1 MIIGIRS
8 KLLAIIVGLIVIML
22 GTHTYLQMRLQ
33 QSAFDQELQK
43 RTMLMQENLH
53 HRALSLA
60 ETLKNLIAEY
70 IAAYK
75 FFELNNTARQTAAE
89 TRELL
94 KIVVI
99 DQHEQVYVDTSQPEF
114 SGKYKPDPSVSASQ
128 KDDGHA
134 QFLDMHNFPVREV
147 MINDGHA
154 LEYKVPIVVS
164 NQNWGHILL
173 VFTLEEL
180 DSKIRESTLAHQA
193 QQSELNI
200 RILVI
205 TLSLLFFAYLLSF
218 PITKRLISPILN
230 LTNHTKDLAKGDFS
244 RVKTISVDRK
254 DELGILTR
262 NFVDMATSLEKSH
275 EELAQY
281 SHTLEHKVEQRTYAL
296 NLKNSAL
303 KKALSEL
310 EESQQQLIHAEKMAA
325 LGQLIAGIA
334 HEINT
339 PLGAIQASAGNNSKS
354 FRAFEKGLSTF
365 LPEVSKK
372 DKQLLHVLLKK
383 TLDKIEKGISYSTR
397 EERQQKK
404 EIYTILEQE
413 KISETDLLTELLLDM
428 VSVSDLPEILPLL
441 HSEHTLSIVRLAH
454 NLSALERNNQTIL
467 TAIDK
472 AAKVVFSLK
481 NFSHHDNTG
490 NKILSNIN
498 KGIQTVLVLYQNFLK
513 QGCTVV
519 EHFGE
524 IPDILCYPDE
534 LNQVWTNLIHNALY
548 AMQNVGTLTIETR
561 FEDNCIIVNMTDSGS
576 GIPQDI
582 QDKVF
587 NSFFTTKPAG
597 EGSGL
602 GLGICKRI
610 IDKHDGEIS
619 LSSRPGETTFSVR
632 LPVLEA

>member
-1 MIIGIRS
+1 MLTGIRG
-8 KLLAIIVGLIVIML
+8 KLMAIIVGLMVIVL

-60 ETLKNLIAEY
+60 ETLKNLMAEY

-75 FFELNNTARQTAAE
+75 FFELNNTARQTALE
-89 TRELL
+89 TRELV

-99 DQHEQVYVDTSQPEF
+99 DQHDQVYVDTSQPEF
-114 SGKYKPDPSVSASQ
+114 SGKYRPDPGIPASE
-128 KDDGHA
+128 KNDDYA
-134 QFLDMHNFPVREV
+134 KFLGMQSFPVREV
-147 MINDGHA
+147 LINSSHG
-154 LEYKVPIVVS
+154 LEYKIPITVS
-164 NQNWGHILL
+164 NQQWGHILL
-173 VFTLEEL
+173 VFTLEQL

-193 QQSELNI
+193 QQSKLNI
-200 RILVI
+200 HILVI

-218 PITKRLISPILN
+218 PITQRLISPILN
-230 LTNHTKDLAKGDFS
+230 LTKYTKDLAKGDFS
-244 RVKTISVDRK
+244 RVKSISVNRN
-254 DELGILTR
+254 DELGILTQ
-262 NFVDMATSLEKSH
+262 NFVDMATNLEKSR
-275 EELAQY
+275 EELEQY

-296 NLKNSAL
+296 NLKHSAL
-303 KKALSEL
+303 KKAMSEL

-354 FRAFEKGLSTF
+354 FREFESGLSTF

-383 TLDKIEKGISYSTR
+383 TLDKIERGISYSTR
-397 EERQQKK
+397 EERQQKREIHNFLEK
-404 EIYTILEQE
+404 EQIPD
-413 KISETDLLTELLLDM
+413 TDLLTELLLDM
-428 VSVSDLPEILPLL
+428 VSVSDLPDVLPLL

-524 IPDILCYPDE
+524 LPDILCYPDE

-561 FEDNCIIVNMTDSGS
+561 FEDNFIIVNMTDSGT
-576 GIPQDI
+576 GIPPEI

-610 IDKHDGEIS
+610 IDKHEGEIS
-619 LSSRPGETTFSVR
+619 LSSRPGQTTFSVK

>member
-1 MIIGIRS
+1 MLNGIRS
-8 KLLAIIVGLIVIML
+8 KLLAILVGILVAVL

-33 QSAFDQELQK
+33 QTAFDNELQK
-43 RTMLMQENLH
+43 RTLLMQENLH
-53 HRALSLA
+53 HRALSLG
-60 ETLKNLIAEY
+60 ETLKNLMAEY

-75 FFELNNTARQTAAE
+75 FFELNNTARQTAEE
-89 TRELL
+89 TADLAR
-94 KIVVI
+94 IVVI
-99 DQHEQVYVDTSQPEF
+99 DEHNQVYIDTS
-114 SGKYKPDPSVSASQ
+114 KPDYSGLYVTAPDIPDS
-128 KDDGHA
+128 DIHHTHF
-134 QFLDMHNFPVREV
+134 QFEKTSLYNARE
-147 MINDGHA
+147 ILFNGNHA
-154 LEYKVPIVVS
+154 LEYRLPINVG
-164 NQNWGHILL
+164 NHNWGSIFL
-173 VFTLEEL
+173 VFSLAEL
-180 DSKIRESTLAHQA
+180 DAKIKESTLAHQA

-200 RILVI
+200 QTLVI

-218 PITKRLISPILN
+218 QVSKRLITPILT
-230 LTNHTKDLAKGDFS
+230 LTDYTKELAKGDFS
-244 RVKTISVDRK
+244 QIKKINVDRN

-262 NFVDMATSLEKSH
+262 NFVDMAMNLKQNR
-275 EELAQY
+275 EELEQY
-281 SHTLEHKVEQRTYAL
+281 NQTLEQKVEQRTYAL

-354 FRAFEKGLSTF
+354 FRAFEQGLNSF
-365 LPEVSKK
+365 LPDVSKQ
-372 DKQLLHVLLKK
+372 DKKLLHVLLKK
-383 TLDKIEKGISYSTR
+383 TLDKIEQGISYTTR
-397 EERQQKK
+397 EERQLKRQ
-404 EIYTILEQE
+404 IHTFLEQAG
-413 KISETDLLTELLLDM
+413 IDDADILCELLLDM
-428 VSVSDLPEILPLL
+428 VSIPDLPEIEPLL
-441 HSEHTLSIVRLAH
+441 HSEHTLSIVKLAH

-498 KGIQTVLVLYQNFLK
+498 QGIQTVLVLYQNFLK
-513 QGCTVV
+513 QGCIVI
-519 EHFGE
+519 EHYGE
-524 IPDILCYPDE
+524 LPEILCYPDE
-534 LNQVWTNLIHNALY
+534 LNQVWTNLIHNALH
-548 AMQNVGTLTIETR
+548 AMQNVGTLIIETR
-561 FEDNCIIVNMTDSGS
+561 YENNAIIVNMTDSGS
-576 GIPQDI
+576 GIPLDI

-610 IDKHDGEIS
+610 IDKHEGEIS
-619 LSSRPGETTFSVR
+619 LRSQPGETTFSVR
-632 LPVLEA
+632 LPVLDA

>member
-1 MIIGIRS
+1 MGIQS
-8 KLLAIIVGLIVIML
+8 KLVLIIAGILLIVL
-22 GTHTYLQMRLQ
+22 GTHTYLQMQLQ
-33 QSAFDQELQK
+33 QSAFDNELQK
-43 RTMLMQENLH
+43 RTLLMQENLH

-60 ETLKNLIAEY
+60 ETLKNLMAEY

-75 FFELNNTARQTAAE
+75 FLELNNTARQTAME
-89 TRELL
+89 NQELAR
-94 KIVVI
+94 IVVI
-99 DQHEQVYVDTSQPEF
+99 DKADQVYVDTSRPDF
-114 SGKYKPDPSVSASQ
+114 SGKYRAEPAVPEAE
-128 KDDGHA
+128 KDQAHI
-134 QFLDMHNFPVREV
+134 QFKATHNYPIRE
-147 MINDGHA
+147 ILFNGSHA
-154 LEYKVPIVVS
+154 LEYKIPIVVGTET
-164 NQNWGHILL
+164 WGHILL
-173 VFTLEEL
+173 MFSLAEL
-180 DSKIRESTLAHQA
+180 DAKIRESTLVHQE

-218 PITKRLISPILN
+218 QVSKRLISPILT
-230 LTNHTKDLAKGDFS
+230 LTNYTKDLAKGNFS
-244 RVKTISVDRK
+244 RAKSIPVDRN
-254 DELGILTR
+254 DELGILTQ
-262 NFVDMATSLEKSH
+262 NFVDMATNLEKSH
-275 EELAQY
+275 EELELYNQ
-281 SHTLEHKVEQRTYAL
+281 TLEQKVEQRTYAL

-310 EESQQQLIHAEKMAA
+310 EESQQQLIHSEKMAA

-354 FRAFEKGLSTF
+354 FRAFEEGLSTF

-383 TLDKIEKGISYSTR
+383 TLDKIGNGVSYSTR

-404 EIYTILEQE
+404 EIHAFLESHQ
-413 KISETDLLTELLLDM
+413 IDDTDMLTDFLLDM
-428 VSVSDLPEILPLL
+428 ICVSDLPEISPLL
-441 HSEHTLSIVRLAH
+441 YSEHTLSIVKLAH

-513 QGCTVV
+513 QGCTVI

-524 IPDILCYPDE
+524 LPDLLCYPDE

-561 FEDNCIIVNMTDSGS
+561 FEDNCIIVNMTDSGA
-576 GIPQDI
+576 GIPLDI

-587 NSFFTTKPAG
+587 TSFFTTKPAG

-610 IDKHDGEIS
+610 IDKHEGEIS
-619 LSSRPGETTFSVR
+619 LSSRPGKTTFSVK
-632 LPVLEA
+632 LPVLPA

>member
-1 MIIGIRS
+1 MLIGIRA
-8 KLLAIIVGLIVIML
+8 KLLAIIVGILVIVL

-33 QSAFDQELQK
+33 QTAFDHELRK
-43 RTMLMQENLH
+43 RTLLMQENLH
-53 HRALSLA
+53 HRALSLG
-60 ETLKNLIAEY
+60 ETLKNLMAEY

-75 FFELNNTARQTAAE
+75 FFELNNTAKQTAAE
-89 TRELL
+89 TRDLA
-94 KIVVI
+94 KIIVV
-99 DQHEQVYVDTSQPEF
+99 DQHDQVYIDTSQPDF
-114 SGKYKPDPSVSASQ
+114 SGRYLPDPEAPATHRHEHPIQLKES
-128 KDDGHA
+128 D
-134 QFLDMHNFPVREV
+134 NFSVRE
-147 MINDGHA
+147 IIIANSHA
-154 LEYKVPIVVS
+154 LEYKIPITVGRA
-164 NQNWGHILL
+164 NWGYILL
-173 VFTLEEL
+173 VFSLAEL
-180 DSKIRESTLAHQA
+180 DAKIKESTLAHQQ

-205 TLSLLFFAYLLSF
+205 TLSLLFFAYLFSF
-218 PITKRLISPILN
+218 QISKRLISPILT
-230 LTNHTKDLAKGDFS
+230 LTNYTKDLAKGDFS
-244 RVKTISVDRK
+244 RVKSISVDRS
-254 DELGILTR
+254 DELGVLTR
-262 NFVDMATSLEKSH
+262 NFVDMATNLEKSH
-275 EELAQY
+275 EELDQY
-281 SHTLEHKVEQRTYAL
+281 NQTLEQKVEQRTYAL

-303 KKALSEL
+303 KKALADL

-354 FRAFEKGLSTF
+354 FRAFEEGLSTF

-372 DKQLLHVLLKK
+372 DKQLLHVLLRK
-383 TLDKIEKGISYSTR
+383 TLDKIEHGVIYSTR

-404 EIYTILEQE
+404 EIQAFLEEQQ
-413 KISETDLLTELLLDM
+413 IDDANMLTDFLLDM
-428 VSVSDLPEILPLL
+428 ICIGDLPEILPLL
-441 HSEHTLSIVRLAH
+441 RSEHTLSIVRLAH

-490 NKILSNIN
+490 KKILSNIN

-513 QGCTVV
+513 QGCTVI

-524 IPDILCYPDE
+524 LPDILCYPDE

-561 FEDNCIIVNMTDSGS
+561 FENNCIIVNMTDSGS
-576 GIPQDI
+576 GIPTDI
-582 QDKVF
+582 QDKIF

-610 IDKHDGEIS
+610 IDKHEGEIS
-619 LSSRPGETTFSVR
+619 VSSRPGETTFSVK
-632 LPVLEA
+632 LPLLDA

>member
-8 KLLAIIVGLIVIML
+8 KLLAIIIGLIVIVL

-33 QSAFDQELQK
+33 ETAFDQELQK

-53 HRALSLA
+53 HQALSLA
-60 ETLKNLIAEY
+60 ETLKNLMAEY

-75 FFELNNTARQTAAE
+75 FFELNNTAKQTAAE
-89 TRELL
+89 TKELV

-99 DQHEQVYVDTSQPEF
+99 DQNNQVYVDTSKPEF
-114 SGKYKPDPSVSASQ
+114 SGKYLPDPSAAPSQ
-128 KDDGHA
+128 QIENHA
-134 QFLDMHNFPVREV
+134 NVPGMQNFPVREV
-147 MINDGHA
+147 MVNNIHA
-154 LEYKVPIVVS
+154 LEYKIPIVVG

-173 VFTLEEL
+173 VFSLEEL
-180 DSKIRESTLAHQA
+180 NNKIRESTLAHQT
-193 QQSELNI
+193 QQNDLNI

-205 TLSLLFFAYLLSF
+205 TLGLLFFAYLLSF
-218 PITKRLISPILN
+218 SITKRLISPILN
-230 LTNHTKDLAKGDFS
+230 LTNLTKDLAKGDFS
-244 RVKTISVDRK
+244 RVKSISVERK

-262 NFVDMATSLEKSH
+262 NFVDMATNLEKSH

-303 KKALSEL
+303 KKALLEL

-354 FRAFEKGLSTF
+354 FRQFEKGLSTF

-397 EERQQKK
+397 EERQQKR
-404 EIYTILEQE
+404 EIHAILEKE
-413 KISETDLLTELLLDM
+413 HIPDIDLLSELLLDM
-428 VSVSDLPEILPLL
+428 VSVSDLPEVLPLL

-513 QGCTVV
+513 QGCTVI
-519 EHFGE
+519 EHYGDL
-524 IPDILCYPDE
+524 PDILCYPDE
-534 LNQVWTNLIHNALY
+534 LNQVWTNLIHNSLY

-561 FEDNCIIVNMTDSGS
+561 FEDNCIIVNMTDNGT
-576 GIPQDI
+576 GIPLDI

-610 IDKHDGEIS
+610 IDKHEGEIS
-619 LSSRPGETTFSVR
+619 LKSRPGETTFSVR
-632 LPVLEA
+632 LPVLDA